1 MLAQLDAPTTSIP
14 GPFEQFYNDVD
25 YATRVKLYDIENR
38 LKVLE
43 GYNQSPYTNHLLN
56 SHMVNYVSA
65 SPQVAGEFRIVH
77 DKFKIV
83 DHKLAEITKLIEP
96 QEEDESEFTISVIF
110 PPYLLPYLFLSLTFI
125 TSPGFKAMHSNPP
138 AKEIVSTSVFSVS
151 FTHWAYLNA

>member
-1 MLAQLDAPTTSIP
+1 MIDIKKALKLLDIIYVNQNESVKLAFDKVAMLAQLDAPTTSIP

-83 DHKLAEITKLIEP
+83 DHKLAEITKLIE
-96 QEEDESEFTISVIF
+96 IGRAHV
-110 PPYLLPYLFLSLTFI
+110 
-125 TSPGFKAMHSNPP
+125 
-138 AKEIVSTSVFSVS
+138 
-151 FTHWAYLNA
+151 